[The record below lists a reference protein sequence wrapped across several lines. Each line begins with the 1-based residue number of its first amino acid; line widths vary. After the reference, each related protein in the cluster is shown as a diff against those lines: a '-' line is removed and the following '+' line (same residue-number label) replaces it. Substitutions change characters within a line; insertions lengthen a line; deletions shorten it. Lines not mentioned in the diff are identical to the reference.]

1 MRRRRVHH
9 CAWLPRGGDLEWFDV
24 PSLSQSESHGIR
36 MQTRLEF
43 KNDAESVAREIQK
56 RAAPNSDSPAAG
68 ELSSRSWSLGSGHLI
83 KNSGSSGETRRN
95 SSSFPYIYESSSMHE
110 LAILCSS
117 AHYIVCKLVS
127 VCGAPNHSVNSTA
140 FSREV

>member
-1 MRRRRVHH
+1 LRNEIATRPARGTTRARDMISLILILNLILILILMLSAECSQLYGRCRHNAVNCMRT
-9 CAWLPRGGDLEWFDV
+9 L
-24 PSLSQSESHGIR
+24 
-36 MQTRLEF
+36 
-43 KNDAESVAREIQK
+43 
-56 RAAPNSDSPAAG
+56 SPAEAPRARGSRAG
-68 ELSSRSWSLGSGHLI
+68 RPRILHLI